1 MIYEFIYKGETKSVE
16 LKDNS
21 TASISGGN
29 GAVQVVRTPNGQLFL
44 KNGDLSKEIFAV
56 VDGAKTYVDIDG
68 ALFEF
73 AVPSQD
79 VAGPG
84 GGAAHA
90 TDPSKVF
97 APMPGKVVKLM
108 VKNGDKVV
116 PKQHLVIV
124 EAMKMENI
132 IVAHGTGSVKAVNFA
147 EGQQCDTE
155 TPIIELE
162 LSE

>member
-1 MIYEFIYKGETKSVE
+1 MIYEFIHKGETKAVE
-16 LKDNS
+16 LKDNRS
-21 TASISGGN
+21 ATFPGTDKPVQIEIMPGG
-29 GAVQVVRTPNGQLFL
+29 RLFHR
-44 KNGDLSKEIFAV
+44 NGDATREIFAV

-68 ALFEF
+68 LLFEF
-73 AVPSQD
+73 ATPTQD
-79 VAGPG
+79 VSGPG
-84 GGAAHA
+84 GAAGHMA
-90 TDPSKVF
+90 DPSKVF

-108 VKNGDKVV
+108 VKEGDKVA

-132 IVAHGTGSVKAVNFA
+132 IVAHGAGTVKKVNFT

-162 LSE
+162 PAE